1 MSALYEFIEFS
12 LLGLFSGGVL
22 ALIGLSFVLV
32 YKGTRVINFATGD
45 VMMLGAYLYHTCH
58 VVLGWPLLVALAL
71 AIIAI
76 AVLAFVIERA
86 VLRPLS
92 GQSVISVLM
101 ATIGISSIIHG
112 LTEVTWGGDT
122 HTSPSL
128 LPRMPM
134 NFGEVMIPGNVF
146 GNFALAAALI
156 TAFLL
161 FFRYSRI
168 GVTLRAAANDPVTAC
183 TMGIDIRNA
192 QRLTWMLAG
201 TVGTV
206 AGVLIA
212 ATAGLSPLLA
222 TTALSVFA
230 VIILGGLDSIV
241 GAILAGLLI
250 GWLDGVMVGY
260 VGGKVREVVPY
271 VVVLAILVVR
281 PYGLFGT
288 RTIERL

>member
-1 MSALYEFIEFS
+1 MNSLYEFMEFS

-45 VMMLGAYLYHTCH
+45 VMMLGAYLYYTCH
-58 VVLGWPLLVALAL
+58 VVLSLPLLIAFALS
-71 AIIAI
+71 IIGI
-76 AVLAFVIERA
+76 AVLAFIIERS

-101 ATIGISSIIHG
+101 ATIGISAVLHG
-112 LTEVTWGGDT
+112 LTEVVWGSDT
-122 HTSPSL
+122 HSTPSL
-128 LPRMPM
+128 LPRMPL
-134 NFGEVMIPGNVF
+134 NLGEILIPGFVF
-146 GNFALAAALI
+146 GNFILAAALI

-161 FFRYSRI
+161 FFRYSRT
-168 GVTLRAAANDPVTAC
+168 GVTLRAVANDPVTAC

-201 TVGTV
+201 LAGTV
-206 AGVLIA
+206 AGVLVA

-222 TTALSVFA
+222 TTALGVFA
-230 VIILGGLDSIV
+230 VIILGGLDSII
-241 GAILAGLLI
+241 GAIIAGLVI

-260 VGGKVREVVPY
+260 IGGKVREVVPY
-271 VVVLAILVVR
+271 IVVLTILVFR